1 MTSYHPSKT
10 TWLNPNIEYLFN
22 EEIIEYDIH
31 DAGFSIIQQYHLL
44 PPEKIR
50 ELEGI
55 QRGVK
60 RHIAVGML
68 QRDDKEFSK
77 RLADK
82 FAEVR
87 QLFLMMNQLNDDRIL
102 SVKKDAIYT
111 LGKCKRTTF
120 GKVRFAEKNT
130 YTSYIRFPDVNN
142 LELYYGPNGI
152 DVKGMG
158 ELAVNRHRLYLLE
171 FIRMLFRLIED
182 QDTSVRR
189 KFMRFLNQYKAGEL
203 EEEYYI
209 EFNNLSREP
218 NKLFN
223 YQNILLPLLKI
234 ILREVN

>member
-87 QLFLMMNQLNDDRIL
+87 QLFLMMNQLEDDRIL
-102 SVKKDAIYT
+102 SVIKDAIYT
-111 LGKCKRTTF
+111 LGK
-120 GKVRFAEKNT
+120 
-130 YTSYIRFPDVNN
+130 
-142 LELYYGPNGI
+142 
-152 DVKGMG
+152 
-158 ELAVNRHRLYLLE
+158 
-171 FIRMLFRLIED
+171 
-182 QDTSVRR
+182 
-189 KFMRFLNQYKAGEL
+189 
-203 EEEYYI
+203 
-209 EFNNLSREP
+209 
-218 NKLFN
+218 
-223 YQNILLPLLKI
+223 
-234 ILREVN
+234 